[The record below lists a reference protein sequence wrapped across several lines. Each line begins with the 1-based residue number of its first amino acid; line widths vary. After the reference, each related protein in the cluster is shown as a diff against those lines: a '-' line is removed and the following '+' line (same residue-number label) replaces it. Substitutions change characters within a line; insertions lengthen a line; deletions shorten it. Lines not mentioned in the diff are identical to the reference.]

1 MDPFNTLSGPG
12 GLTGT
17 NAGFNFSSLALPLFA
32 ATLAAVGLMLLFFA
46 IFGRPKKSL
55 SITGEL
61 RFEPSDIEKFFLP
74 LAQMLIRGRVGG
86 QAQLARELQWTR
98 SRLTPASYLLL
109 PFVFTPTGFIGG
121 LMLAYLVLGFDFQTA
136 LLCGLAGAV
145 IGWFYLRSTH
155 SRALRARQDLI
166 RDDAIDLMGTY
177 ASVAVSSS
185 DMTTIF
191 AEIDK
196 QVREERERAKLR
208 LAGNGRRRSRPGP
221 YDGEVYLGLSNMMDN
236 ANQGLVNESGDMEHP
251 DLIQTYAIYCNDY
264 DMTNFLMQLRQA
276 AIQHRA
282 IKSDQIEQQVRELR
296 LLRIDQ
302 IKSTE
307 ASQQLKATVFLV
319 LFNLLI
325 LFAVILLPL
334 VAPYI
339 PLWFSGQLGV

>member
-1 MDPFNTLSGPG
+1 MNPFGNLSSSG
-12 GLTGT
+12 GLDSGS
-17 NAGFNFSSLALPLFA
+17 GFNFGALALPLFTA
-32 ATLAAVGLMLLFFA
+32 ILAAVAVMLIFFA
-46 IFGRPKKSL
+46 IFGRPKSVTT
-55 SITGEL
+55 ITGER
-61 RFEPSDIEKFFLP
+61 RFEPSDVEKFFLP

-86 QAQLARELQWTR
+86 QAALARELQWTR
-98 SRLTPASYLLL
+98 SRLTPESYLLL
-109 PFVFTPTGFIGG
+109 PFVLTPTGFIGG
-121 LMLAYLVLGFDFQTA
+121 LLIAYLALGFDFQTA
-136 LLCGLAGAV
+136 LLCGLAGGVA
-145 IGWFYLRSTH
+145 GWFYLRSTH
-155 SRALRARQDLI
+155 SRAIRSRQNKI

-196 QVREERERAKLR
+196 QVREERDRSKLR
-208 LAGNGRRRSRPGP
+208 LAESGRRRSRPGP
-221 YDGEVYLGLSNMMDN
+221 YDGDVYIGLSNMMDN
-236 ANQGLVNESGDMEHP
+236 ANQGLVNESGDMDNP

-282 IKSDQIEQQVRELR
+282 IKSDQLEQQVRELR
-296 LLRIDQ
+296 ALRIDQ
-302 IKSTE
+302 VKATE
-307 ASQQLKATVFLV
+307 AAQQLKATVFLV

-339 PLWFSGQLGV
+339 PTWISGQLGV